1 MDFLNIFLIDANYW
15 LPIYEGKSLLHP
27 NLWGLEHITPQPMKM
42 DFLPPE
48 LSKMG
53 QITP

>member
-1 MDFLNIFLIDANYW
+1 MDFLNIFLMDTNYW
-15 LPIYEGKSLLHP
+15 LPIYQGKSLLHP
-27 NLWGLEHITPQPMKM
+27 QSMGVGTHHPQPMKM
-42 DFLPPE
+42 NFLSLE